1 MPEGDTL
8 YRIATTLQR
17 ALGGGA
23 VVEFESVLPQLS
35 RVDHDTPIRGRTIE
49 RIHAS
54 GKHLL
59 IDFSGDLTLRT
70 HLRMHGSWHIYRRGE
85 KWKRSAYG
93 MRIRIATDE
102 FEAVGFNIP
111 VAEIFAT
118 RQISKNRELARLG
131 PDLLA
136 EDADLNEVLRRFRSK
151 PEKTIGEALLDQ
163 SIAAGVG
170 NVYKSEILFLER
182 IHPTRKVES
191 IPDDQLTSIIT
202 TARDLLRKNV
212 IDARSPNNT
221 WAGFRRTTHRGAPTE
236 RLWVYG
242 RGDRP
247 CRHCSTPISFMKQ
260 GVDARVTYWCCEC
273 QTERR

>member
-8 YRIATTLQR
+8 RRIAQTLQR

-23 VVEFESVLPQLS
+23 VVEFESLLPQLS
-35 RVDHDTPIRGRTIE
+35 RVDDDTPIRGRTIE

-93 MRIRIATDE
+93 MRIRIATAE

-118 RQISKNRELARLG
+118 SQISKNRELARLG

-136 EDADLNEVLRRFRSK
+136 ESADLDEVLRRFRAR

-170 NVYKSEILFLER
+170 NVYKSEILFLR
-182 IHPTRKVES
+182 GIHPGRTVAS
-191 IPDDQLTSIIT
+191 IPDDSLQSIIS
-202 TARDLLRKNV
+202 TARELLRRNV
-212 IDARSPNNT
+212 VDARSPNNT
-221 WAGFRRTTHRGAPTE
+221 WEGFRRTTHRGAPTE

-242 RGDRP
+242 RGNHP
-247 CRHCSTPISFMKQ
+247 CRRCGTPISFMKQ
-260 GVDARVTYWCCEC
+260 GIDARVTYWCSSC
-273 QTERR
+273 QS